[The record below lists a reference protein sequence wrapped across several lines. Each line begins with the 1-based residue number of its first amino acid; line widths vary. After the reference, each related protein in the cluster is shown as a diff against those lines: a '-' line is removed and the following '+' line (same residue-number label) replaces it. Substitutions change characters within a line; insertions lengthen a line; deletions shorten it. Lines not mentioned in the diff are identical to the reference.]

1 MAPGNP
7 PTDAKKIP
15 IFRQYLCVHTQ
26 VLLRQP
32 FHQVTILVLNHM
44 LICKMFFGDVLD
56 FVYLGYNGIDLN
68 KLKTNEMIDYIINR
82 YNGRILK

>member
-1 MAPGNP
+1 
-7 PTDAKKIP
+7 
-15 IFRQYLCVHTQ
+15 
-26 VLLRQP
+26 
-32 FHQVTILVLNHM
+32 M

-68 KLKTNEMIDYIINR
+68 KLKTNEMMDHIINR